1 MKAIID
7 EGYETAVKIL
17 KKHNKDF
24 ERLAQGLLEY
34 ETLTG
39 DEITKVINGLPLDH
53 EDDDDSGTPAS
64 GGKASLAA
72 IPKTKKP
79 KTPKDPGMEPEPSA

>member
-1 MKAIID
+1 MS
-7 EGYETAVKIL
+7 VL
-17 KKHNKDF
+17 KEHEEEF

-39 DEITKVINGLPLDH
+39 DEITKVINGLPIDH
-53 EDDDDSGTPAS
+53 EDDDDKDAPTS

-79 KTPKDPGMEPEPSA
+79 KTPKDPGLEPEPST